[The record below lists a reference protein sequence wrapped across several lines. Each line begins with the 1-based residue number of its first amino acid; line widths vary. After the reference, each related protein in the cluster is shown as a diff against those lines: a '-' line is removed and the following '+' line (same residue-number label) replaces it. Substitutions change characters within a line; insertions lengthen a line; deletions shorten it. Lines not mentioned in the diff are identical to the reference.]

1 MYQIYSVMEDSLRS
15 KLSALEWIPNGE
27 VDDTRFEKLLD
38 DLVEILADEE
48 KRISL
53 FNVGLI
59 STLSVRLIKF

>member
-1 MYQIYSVMEDSLRS
+1 MEDSLRS